1 MSGIATTLN
10 ENDKQTRFGLAEG
23 LLRVLARK
31 MPDADLS
38 DASLTYQMNA
48 IANRLHQENLYDFD
62 KENNK
67 NLEYL
72 IGLMQLADYVIDIAK
87 NRHESKNILNL
98 VDEIQTSDEEYSN
111 IIDVMVLISKKEFKS
126 SVQSLSYI
134 LAHSF
139 QKPS

>member
-126 SVQSLSYI
+126 SIQSLSYI